1 MWTKFMYTPFWE
13 VPTTNNAKFNYNS
26 EYNDGKTH
34 YTITS
39 DGKTTIV
46 KDVKSGIEGVSKC
59 HPEDKFDLQ
68 KGIDLALERMKEAV
82 EQKMLEERKV
92 KIEDGCYAVIVDNGG
107 CFAVNYAFAK
117 KWFTLNECIRYAYN
131 YIPSNGTKVRVNRI
145 IRGMAIIEYIPQGR
159 EDTEAEVVGIIR
171 PNCLKR
177 IAQ

>member
-1 MWTKFMYTPFWE
+1 MWAEFMYKPFWE
-13 VPTTNNAKFNYNS
+13 VPTTNNAKFNFNS
-26 EYNDGKTH
+26 EYNDGTTH
-34 YTITS
+34 YAITS

-82 EQKMLEERKV
+82 ELKRIEEN

-107 CFAVNYAFAK
+107 SFTTYSEFAK
-117 KWFTLNECIRYAYN
+117 KYFTLDECIRYAYN
-131 YIPSNGTKVRVNRI
+131 YCPPNGTKVRVNRI
-145 IRGMAIIEYIPQGR
+145 VNDKAIIEYVPEGR
-159 EDTEAEVVGIIR
+159 YPREVVGLIR

-177 IAQ
+177 INQ

>member
-1 MWTKFMYTPFWE
+1 MWGKFMYTPFWE
-13 VPTTNNAKFNYNS
+13 VPTTNNAKFNFNS
-26 EYNDGKTH
+26 EYNNGTTH

-82 EQKMLEERKV
+82 EQKKLEEV
-92 KIEDGCYAVIVDNGG
+92 NNKIEDGCYAVIVDNGG

-145 IRGMAIIEYIPQGR
+145 IRGMAIIEYIPKGR
-159 EDTEAEVVGIIR
+159 EHTGVEVVGIIDHR
-171 PNCLKR
+171 CLKKVNS
-177 IAQ
+177 

>member
-13 VPTTNNAKFNYNS
+13 VPTTNNAKFNYNG

-82 EQKMLEERKV
+82 EQKKLEESKV
-92 KIEDGCYAVIVDNGG
+92 KIEDGCYAIIVDNDGSYRTLKLVDDLPFG
-107 CFAVNYAFAK
+107 NAQK
-117 KWFTLNECIRYAYN
+117 KATR
-131 YIPSNGTKVRVNRI
+131 K
-145 IRGMAIIEYIPQGR
+145 
-159 EDTEAEVVGIIR
+159 
-171 PNCLKR
+171 
-177 IAQ
+177 